1 MSEPDDYIDKE
12 ALAKLREPFPPEAI
26 SKLPKG
32 REDKSKRAKCR
43 TCGGFHDPAMFHLD
57 YVGHA
62 ALTDRLLNVDLGWS
76 WQPMALD
83 EHGAPILERN
93 AQSQPVGLWIY
104 LTVAGMTRPGYG
116 SVEPG
121 KPEAI
126 KELIGDA
133 LRNAGMRFGMA
144 LDLWHKG
151 DLPAHDED
159 EPSSATPTPAPEA
172 VEAEEP
178 AAGEPSAPGDSPAAT
193 PTKKKKVSP
202 KRGALNKAF
211 HAKLGQ
217 MGIDYEGEARH
228 ALMKAYDGKTLSELS
243 DDDLKRLLDRLDD
256 PAAEERFRILCRTAT
271 EEATAA

>member
-1 MSEPDDYIDKE
+1 MTAPDYINVE

-32 REDKSKRAKCR
+32 KEDKSRRAKCR
-43 TCGGFHDPAMFHLD
+43 ICSGYHDPSMFHLD

-62 ALTDRLLNVDLGWS
+62 ALTDRLLNVDPTWT

-83 EHGAPILERN
+83 EHGAPMLDRN
-93 AQSQPVGLWIY
+93 AQGDPVGLWIY

-144 LDLWHKG
+144 LELWHKG
-151 DLPAHDED
+151 ELPSHDED
-159 EPSSATPTPAPEA
+159 HASSAPPASVPPA

-193 PTKKKKVSP
+193 PSKKRKSP
-202 KRGALNKAF
+202 TRAALNKAF
-211 HAKLGQ
+211 HTKLGNI
-217 MGIDYEGEARH
+217 GIDYEAEARH
-228 ALMKAYDGKTLSELS
+228 ALIKAYDGRTLSELT
-243 DDDLKRLLDRLDD
+243 DDELRKLLDRIDD
-256 PAAEERFRILCRTAT
+256 PAGEERFRILCRTSAK
-271 EEATAA
+271 EAA